1 MRPVLFSGDALPISA
16 LAVSGFVRIE
26 LYGEFAA
33 PRRACSTRTQG
44 GPRQPLDRQ
53 FRYYKEALGLASPLS
68 CNRRRPDYV
77 TLGIPAKQPANAR
90 KPLLWERL
98 SRSGTCHWPPR
109 LCGAADFLPSLLQ
122 ASPGRLI
129 PFQGRFIGGGS
140 CRVPFVLLLIE
151 IFRQLVHHWHLSN
164 SNPRAV
170 RGCVCFQVLGSPGHL
185 RFLHSG
191 SMLGRI
197 ILKTVEL

>member
-140 CRVPFVLLLIE
+140 CRVPAVLLLIGISVSWYITGTYPIAIRGPFE
-151 IFRQLVHHWHLSN
+151 AVFVFRYLA
-164 SNPRAV
+164 R
-170 RGCVCFQVLGSPGHL
+170 QVIYV
-185 RFLHSG
+185 FC
-191 SMLGRI
+191 
-197 ILKTVEL
+197 ILEACWGG